1 MNPMKKLTH
10 ALMIAGLMSVSGSVL
25 AEGPKRGLLEIYKQA
40 QVNDSTWAA
49 ARSSHAATQ
58 EKLTQGRALLLP
70 TVTLEGNA
78 NHSDTNT
85 KYLGSGSLSGGKQKF
100 DGYDYSF
107 NINQPIFRWQNNIQ
121 YQEAKVQVAQADHVL
136 NAAKL
141 DLMVRTSEAYFDVL
155 LAQDK
160 IDLIIAQKAATT
172 RQLEQAKAN
181 FEVGTATITDVHE
194 AQSRFDLLVAQEIA
208 AVNELEVKKRAIQ
221 AIISQMPESLASA
234 KESLNVTIPQPQEME
249 GWVEIA
255 EAQSPQLFVQ
265 QHSLQVANKE
275 VDRANAGHYPTLDA
289 VASYAETHSNGGVN
303 GFGTDQDNFTVG
315 LQLKVP
321 IFEGFATSSKAR
333 EAVANQ
339 QKARDDLEQTR
350 RSVDL
355 QTRQA
360 YLNVASAV
368 AQVKA
373 YEQALTSSQSSLD
386 STNLG
391 YEVGVRTSVDVL
403 NAQQQLYSA
412 KRDLLQ
418 ARYTWLLSVIKLKA
432 AAGVL
437 TEKDLEETNTSLQLS
452 DAQ

>member
-1 MNPMKKLTH
+1 MNKLTQ
-10 ALMIAGLMSVSGSVL
+10 ALLMVGLMSMAGAAL
-25 AEGPKRGLLEIYKQA
+25 AEGSKRGLLEIYQQA
-40 QVNDSTWAA
+40 QARDSAWAS
-49 ARSSHAATQ
+49 ARSAHAATQ
-58 EKLTQGRALLLP
+58 EKLPQGRALLLP
-70 TVTLEGNA
+70 TVTLEGEA
-78 NHSDTNT
+78 NRNKSNT
-85 KYLGSGSLSGGKQKF
+85 EYSGTGANPFSGGKQYY
-100 DGYDYSF
+100 DGYNYSL
-107 NINQPIFRWQNNIQ
+107 NVNQPLFRWQDNIQ
-121 YQEAKVQVAQADHVL
+121 YEQAKIQVAQADHVL
-136 NAAKL
+136 SVARL
-141 DLMVRTSEAYFDVL
+141 DLMQRTSQAYFDVL

-160 IDLIIAQKAATT
+160 IDLIIAQKAATN

-194 AQSRFDLLVAQEIA
+194 AQSRFDLLLAQEIA
-208 AVNELEVKKRAIQ
+208 ANNELEIKKRAIQ
-221 AIISQMPESLASA
+221 AIISDMPGPLASA
-234 KESLNVTIPQPQEME
+234 RESLNVGIPQPQQME

-255 EAQSPQLFVQ
+255 ETHSPQLFVQ
-265 QHSLQVANKE
+265 QHALDIANQE
-275 VDRANAGHYPTLDA
+275 VSRANAGHYPTLDM
-289 VASYAETHSNGGVN
+289 VASYGDSHSDGGVN
-303 GFGTDQDNFTVG
+303 GIGSDQETWTLGF
-315 LQLKVP
+315 QLEVP
-321 IFEGFATSSKAR
+321 IYQGGSVSSKSR

-339 QKARDDLEQTR
+339 QKAREDLEQIR
-350 RSVDL
+350 RTIDL

-373 YEQALTSSQSSLD
+373 YEQALTSSQSALD

-418 ARYTWLLSVIKLKA
+418 ARYTWLLSVIQLKA

-437 TEKDLEETNTSLQLS
+437 TEKDLEETNASLQLS

>member
-1 MNPMKKLTH
+1 MKKLTQ
-10 ALMIAGLMSVSGSVL
+10 ALLMAGLISLAGTAL
-25 AEGPKRGLLEIYKQA
+25 AEGPKRGLLEIYQQA
-40 QVNDSTWAA
+40 QTRDSAWAS
-49 ARSSHAATQ
+49 ARSAHTAAQ

-70 TVTLEGNA
+70 TVTLESNA
-78 NHSDTNT
+78 SHTDVET
-85 KYLGSGSLSGGKQKF
+85 KYVGSGANPFSGGKETF
-100 DGYDYSF
+100 DGYDYSL
-107 NINQPIFRWQNNIQ
+107 NVNQPLFRWQHNVQ
-121 YQEAKVQVAQADHVL
+121 YEQAKIQVAQADYVL
-136 NAAKL
+136 SAARL
-141 DLMVRTSEAYFDVL
+141 DLMQRTSQAYFDVL

-160 IDLIIAQKAATT
+160 IDLIIAQKAAIT
-172 RQLEQAKAN
+172 RQLEQAQAN
-181 FEVGTATITDVHE
+181 FEVGTSTITDVHE
-194 AQSRFDLLVAQEIA
+194 AQSRYDLLLAQEIA
-208 AVNELEVKKRAIQ
+208 ANNELEIKKRAIQ
-221 AIISQMPESLASA
+221 AIISDMPGPLASA
-234 KESLNVTIPQPQEME
+234 KESLNVGIPQPQEME

-255 EAQSPQLFVQ
+255 EAQNPQLAVQ
-265 QHSLQVANKE
+265 QHALQIANKD

-289 VASYAETHSNGGVN
+289 VASYTESYSDGGVN
-303 GFGTDQDNFTVG
+303 GIGSDQENTTIG
-315 LQLKVP
+315 LQLKIP
-321 IFEGFATSSKAR
+321 LFEGGSTSSKSR

-339 QKARDDLEQTR
+339 QKAREDLEQIR
-350 RSVDL
+350 RTIDL

-418 ARYTWLLSVIKLKA
+418 ARYTWLLSVIQLKA

-437 TEKDLEETNTSLQLS
+437 TEKDLEETNASLQLS